1 MALTKSI
8 EIRQLSSTKAG
19 MAEFYTPQASD
30 ETMLVQIAPHSID
43 DLFVHR
49 HQTDQLLVVRG
60 QMVLVVLLDRAYQY
74 IVMRADRPQVV
85 TIPPMVP
92 HAAINL
98 TTEPCMLINAVRY
111 HGQPGQKDYQPVTPP
126 FVYDLELVQQLFQTW
141 PMAS

>member
-8 EIRQLSSTKAG
+8 EVRQLSSTKAG

-30 ETMLVQIAPHSID
+30 ETMLVQIAPQTID

-49 HQTDQLLVVRG
+49 HQTDQLLAVRG
-60 QMVLVVLLDRAYQY
+60 QLLLVVLLDRAYHY
-74 IVMRADRPQVV
+74 IVLNELQPSVV

-98 TTEPCMLINAVRY
+98 SDEPCMLINAVKF
-111 HGQPGQKDYQPVTPP
+111 HGTPNERDYQPMQPP
-126 FVYDLELVQQLFQTW
+126 FPYDLGLVQKLFPTWQL
-141 PMAS
+141 AS